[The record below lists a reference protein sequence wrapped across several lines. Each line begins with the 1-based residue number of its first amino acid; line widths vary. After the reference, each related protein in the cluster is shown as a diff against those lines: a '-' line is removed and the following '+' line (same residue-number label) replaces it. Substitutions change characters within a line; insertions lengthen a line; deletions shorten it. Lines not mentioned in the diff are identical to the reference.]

1 MSDEPSPR
9 NEFAFIQSSAS
20 NNFGKIHA
28 LRLNEY
34 KAHFYTEGNI
44 FSSNEDL
51 SCISLR
57 KVIKIKLKCKYLSL
71 MNSFSKE
78 HNPPLLYNVAH
89 DPGERYELNSDN
101 LEGYEVVMAEI
112 LARKE
117 TLEQELV
124 WAESRTGHLSQDAI
138 PCCNK
143 PCVPFPSCCSC
154 DRDTGV

>member
-1 MSDEPSPR
+1 MIKLGVFNDLINFKRFDISRTLLSDEPSPR

-57 KVIKIKLKCKYLSL
+57 KVIKIKLKCKYLSF
-71 MNSFSKE
+71 MN
-78 HNPPLLYNVAH
+78 
-89 DPGERYELNSDN
+89 
-101 LEGYEVVMAEI
+101 
-112 LARKE
+112 
-117 TLEQELV
+117 
-124 WAESRTGHLSQDAI
+124 
-138 PCCNK
+138 
-143 PCVPFPSCCSC
+143 
-154 DRDTGV
+154 